1 MSYVVDASVAAKWFN
16 LEELSDKA
24 GEIKEAYV
32 RGKIQLFAPTHL
44 IYEVGNSIWR
54 NTQLTDNDVGNAII
68 SLLRLGLE
76 LLAPN
81 EERAGRTM
89 EIARSRRTTFY
100 DATYLQVAEELN
112 MVLLTADETQLLAAK
127 GVAKAIHIR
136 EALTA
141 DQ

>member
-1 MSYVVDASVAAKWFN
+1 M
-16 LEELSDKA
+16 
-24 GEIKEAYV
+24 
-32 RGKIQLFAPTHL
+32 
-44 IYEVGNSIWR
+44 
-54 NTQLTDNDVGNAII
+54 
-68 SLLRLGLE
+68 GLE

-112 MVLLTADETQLLAAK
+112 MVLLTADETQLLTAK

>member
-1 MSYVVDASVAAKWFN
+1 
-16 LEELSDKA
+16 
-24 GEIKEAYV
+24 
-32 RGKIQLFAPTHL
+32 
-44 IYEVGNSIWR
+44 
-54 NTQLTDNDVGNAII
+54 
-68 SLLRLGLE
+68 
-76 LLAPN
+76 
-81 EERAGRTM
+81 M

-112 MVLLTADETQLLAAK
+112 MVLLTADETQLLTAK